1 MSSVDEANARE
12 LADEQLGR
20 LLVATDLAKGDGS
33 RAVSA
38 RSSVVVY
45 FSSEARTCG
54 AS

>member
-1 MSSVDEANARE
+1 VIEGDARE
-12 LADEQLGR
+12 LADKQLGR

-38 RSSVVVY
+38 GGEPLFTFRQV
-45 FSSEARTCG
+45 RTCG